1 LKTKRL
7 YQTVADDLLKV
18 IRSGKYKV
26 GDRLPAERDLAVEF
40 KVSRPT
46 MREAVIALEIAGH
59 VEVRKGSGVYVVDN
73 GGQDKPDAAG
83 STKLSAD
90 LDVGAFELTEARM
103 LFESEAAALAATMI
117 TEEELGLLADTIDKM
132 QAENEKGV
140 DGEIAD
146 REFHMI
152 IAQATRNSAVVA
164 TIEEL
169 WNLRERS
176 ELTRRVYKVVRQ
188 KGVRPDI
195 EEHRAILDALRKKK
209 PVEARVAMRSH
220 LSRVIDYLLEATE
233 LEAVEEAVEEIRKQM
248 SADRHRFSRVLDTE

>member
-18 IRSGKYKV
+18 IKSGKYKV
-26 GDRLPAERDLAVEF
+26 GDRLPAERDLASEF

-46 MREAVIALEIAGH
+46 MREAVIALEIAGQ
-59 VEVRKGSGVYVVDN
+59 VEVRKGSGVYVVDGDN
-73 GGQDKPDAAG
+73 QNQFNTGT
-83 STKLSAD
+83 STKLSSD

-117 TEEELGLLADTIDKM
+117 TDEELNLLADTIDSM

-140 DGEIAD
+140 DGELAD

-176 ELTRRVYKVVRQ
+176 ELTRRMYKVVRQ
-188 KGVRPDI
+188 KGVRPDV
-195 EEHRAILDALRKKK
+195 EEHRKILDALKKKK
-209 PVEARVAMRSH
+209 PAEARAAMRSH

-233 LEAVEEAVEEIRKQM
+233 MEAVEEAVEEIRKQM
-248 SADRHRFSRVLDTE
+248 SADRYRFSRVLNT